1 MFTPIQQSTALP
13 PLLSDLE
20 LLPGVIPLCREHGRG
35 SLRPLNHF
43 LLAQL
48 PFAFAWS
55 IFNCWFE
62 ENTGKHLQAFIKSS
76 SVIKIMC
83 NSLGGIICN
92 NRQTQ

>member
-35 SLRPLNHF
+35 GLRPLNHY

-48 PFAFAWS
+48 LFCFCVEY
-55 IFNCWFE
+55 FNCWFE
-62 ENTGKHLQAFIKSS
+62 ETQENISRHLLLQ
-76 SVIKIMC
+76 V
-83 NSLGGIICN
+83 
-92 NRQTQ
+92 Q